1 MRVSTLL
8 SQQIGVRTMATQEA
22 KMLHTMQQ
30 LASGKRLL
38 TPADDPLA
46 AAQSV
51 NVAQTESMNLR
62 FGTNRG
68 IAEQNL
74 ASEENVLNNIT
85 SALQG
90 VLGRVVEAG
99 NGSYSDGE
107 RRVLAN
113 VLRQTYD
120 SLMGNAN
127 ATDGN
132 GQYIF
137 SGDRG
142 NVAPYD
148 AKTGDYL
155 GNDGERLVQVG
166 QTRQMSTSDTGL
178 TVFSRT
184 APGTQT
190 YVAEAD
196 KDNKGT
202 GTFGKVELADTQA
215 ADFGKDFTI
224 VFSEDNTDP
233 ANVKLQYTID
243 IDGGASIGPRDYEE
257 GAAIVANGV
266 SVSIS
271 GKPEVDDS
279 FEVKSAT
286 SLSGDSDFSVFNTM
300 KDLITALETP
310 TEGNPAAA
318 ADLSNA
324 LATANRKLNLHLDNV
339 LTVRASVGARM
350 NELDALGDEGSMR
363 NLNYKAQLSSL
374 EDVDYR
380 EASTN
385 IAVQQVALQA
395 AELAYMKTQGLGLF
409 SRG

>member
-46 AAQSV
+46 AAQAV
-51 NVAQTESMNLR
+51 NVAQTEGMNTR

-74 ASEENVLNNIT
+74 ASEENVLDNIT
-85 SALQG
+85 TALQG

-113 VLRQTYD
+113 VLRQTRD

-148 AKTGDYL
+148 TETGAYL
-155 GNDGERLVQVG
+155 GNNGERLVQVG

-190 YVAEAD
+190 YVATSGPGNE
-196 KDNKGT
+196 GT
-202 GTFGKVELADTQA
+202 GTFGKVEIVDVSDSGL
-215 ADFGKDFTI
+215 GKDFSI
-224 VFSEDNTDP
+224 VFSEEAGPDGPQLMYAVNGGDP
-233 ANVKLQYTID
+233 VA
-243 IDGGASIGPRDYEE
+243 YEE
-257 GAAIVANGV
+257 GAAIQANGV
-266 SVSIS
+266 SLAIS
-271 GKPEVDDS
+271 GKPEAGDS
-279 FEVKSAT
+279 FQVSSAAN
-286 SLSGDSDFSVFNTM
+286 LDDQAGFSVFGTLD
-300 KDLITALETP
+300 DLITALESP
-310 TEGNPAAA
+310 TEGDPAAMA
-318 ADLSNA
+318 NLSNA

>member
-46 AAQSV
+46 AAQAV
-51 NVAQTESMNLR
+51 NVAQTESMNVR

-85 SALQG
+85 TALQG

-113 VLRQTYD
+113 VLRQTYE
-120 SLMGNAN
+120 SLMGSAN

-137 SGDRG
+137 SGDLG

-148 AKTGDYL
+148 AKTGVYQ

-166 QTRQMSTSDTGL
+166 QTRQMPTGDTGL

-190 YVAEAD
+190 YVAESSA
-196 KDNKGT
+196 DNKGT
-202 GTFGKVELADTQA
+202 GTFGKVEIT
-215 ADFGKDFTI
+215 
-224 VFSEDNTDP
+224 NTDAQGFGDDFSITFRQDP
-233 ANVKLQYTID
+233 ADPAAPLQYYVNGDPAT
-243 IDGGASIGPRDYEE
+243 AKPYVE
-257 GAAIVANGV
+257 GEKIVVNGV
-266 SVSIS
+266 SLTIS
-271 GKPEVDDS
+271 GTPEPNDEFTVSSARNLDDT
-279 FEVKSAT
+279 K
-286 SLSGDSDFSVFNTM
+286 GFSVFNTM
-300 KDLITALETP
+300 TDLITALETP
-310 TEGNPAAA
+310 TEGDPAAA
-318 ADLSNA
+318 ANLSNA

-363 NLNYKAQLSSL
+363 GMNYKAQLSSL

>member
-8 SQQIGVRTMATQEA
+8 TQQIGVRTMATQEA

-62 FGTNRG
+62 YGVNRG

-74 ASEENVLNNIT
+74 GSEENVLNNIT
-85 SALQG
+85 SSLQG
-90 VLGRVVEAG
+90 VLSRVVEAG

-113 VLRQTYD
+113 VLRQTYE

-148 AKTGDYL
+148 PKTAVYQ

-166 QTRQMSTSDTGL
+166 QTRQMPTSDTGL

-184 APGTQT
+184 APGTRT
-190 YVAEAD
+190 YVAEAGAG
-196 KDNKGT
+196 NTGT
-202 GTFGKVELADTQA
+202 GTFGKVEIVDAGNA
-215 ADFGKDFTI
+215 SFGQNFSI
-224 VFSEDNTDP
+224 VFSRDP
-233 ANVKLQYTID
+233 DDADAPLVFSVVDADGVASAAQAFVEGDTI
-243 IDGGASIGPRDYEE
+243 S
-257 GAAIVANGV
+257 VNGV
-266 SVSIS
+266 SVAIS
-271 GKPEVDDS
+271 GTPEAGDS
-279 FEVKSAT
+279 FEFASAT
-286 SLSGDSDFSVFNTM
+286 NLDSASGFSVFGTLN
-300 KDLITALETP
+300 DLITALETP
-310 TEGNPAAA
+310 
-318 ADLSNA
+318 ADGDPVASANLSNA

-350 NELDALGDEGSMR
+350 NELDALNDEGSMR
-363 NLNYKAQLSSL
+363 NMNYKAQLSSL

>member
-8 SQQIGVRTMATQEA
+8 SQQIGVRTMASQEA

-51 NVAQTESMNLR
+51 NVAQTESMNVR
-62 FGTNRG
+62 YGVNRG

-85 SALQG
+85 QALQD
-90 VLGRVVEAG
+90 VLVRVIEAG
-99 NGSYSDGE
+99 NGAYSDGE

-113 VLRQTYD
+113 VLRESYEN
-120 SLMGNAN
+120 LMGNAN

-137 SGDRG
+137 SGDLG

-148 AKTGDYL
+148 TQTGVYQ
-155 GNDGERLVQVG
+155 GNSGERLVQVA
-166 QTRQMSTSDTGL
+166 QTRQMSSGDTGL
-178 TVFSRT
+178 EVFSRT
-184 APGTQT
+184 APGTRT
-190 YVAEAD
+190 YVAEAGAS
-196 KDNKGT
+196 NIGT
-202 GTFGKVELADTQA
+202 GVFNKVEIVDVNA
-215 ADFGKDFTI
+215 AGFGDDFSIGFFQDPNDANAPLQYLI
-224 VFSEDNTDP
+224 NGDP
-233 ANVKLQYTID
+233 ATAQTYVPGEQIVVNGISVVVSGSPG
-243 IDGGASIGPRDYEE
+243 DG
-257 GAAIVANGV
+257 
-266 SVSIS
+266 
-271 GKPEVDDS
+271 DS
-279 FEVKSAT
+279 FEVTSAT
-286 SLSGDSDFSVFNTM
+286 NLDAQSGFSVFNTLS
-300 KDLITALETP
+300 DLITALEAP
-310 TEGNPAAA
+310 TEGDPAAMA
-318 ADLSNA
+318 NLANSLS
-324 LATANRKLNLHLDNV
+324 TANRKLNLHLDNV

-350 NELDALGDEGSMR
+350 NELDALSDEGSMR

>member
-46 AAQSV
+46 AAQAV

-85 SALQG
+85 TALQG

-113 VLRQTYD
+113 VLRQTYE
-120 SLMGNAN
+120 SLMGSAN

-137 SGDRG
+137 SGDLG

-148 AKTGDYL
+148 TKTGVYQ

-166 QTRQMSTSDTGL
+166 QTRQMPTGDTGL

-190 YVAEAD
+190 YVAESSA
-196 KDNKGT
+196 DNKGT
-202 GTFGKVELADTQA
+202 GAFGKVEIVDVKHQA
-215 ADFGKDFTI
+215 LGQDFTI
-224 VFSEDNTDP
+224 TFSEQTGPDGVQLMY
-233 ANVKLQYTID
+233 A
-243 IDGGASIGPRDYEE
+243 IDGGNPVAYED
-257 GAAIVANGV
+257 GAAIQANGV
-266 SVSIS
+266 SLAIS
-271 GKPEVDDS
+271 GKPAPGDEFKVA
-279 FEVKSAT
+279 SAEN
-286 SLSGDSDFSVFNTM
+286 LNDASGFSVFNTM

-310 TEGNPAAA
+310 TEGDPAAMA
-318 ADLSNA
+318 NLSNA

-363 NLNYKAQLSSL
+363 GMNYKAQLSSL